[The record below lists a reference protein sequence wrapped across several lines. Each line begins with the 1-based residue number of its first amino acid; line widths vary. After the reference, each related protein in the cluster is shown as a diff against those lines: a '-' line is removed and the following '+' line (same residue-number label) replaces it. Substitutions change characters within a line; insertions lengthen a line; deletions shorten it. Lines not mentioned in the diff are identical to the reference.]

1 VGLFQQDIKKVIA
14 YSTMSQLG
22 MMVIAIGLSS
32 YNLALFH
39 LVNHAF
45 YLTKFLNLIVI
56 KFIIGYLFFAL
67 NKFYS
72 TNKLSCDNYTANLK
86 KTPKTP

>member
-1 VGLFQQDIKKVIA
+1 MIHYWVQEIKKVIA

-32 YNLALFH
+32 YNIGLFH

-45 YLTKFLNLIVI
+45 YKGLLFLGAGAVI
-56 KFIIGYLFFAL
+56 HAVA
-67 NKFYS
+67 
-72 TNKLSCDNYTANLK
+72 DNQDFRKYGVY
-86 KTPKTP
+86 